1 MHILVTIVYPIF
13 APVTL
18 TLVYECSLGILKTYP
33 PTKNEVYRLRLSK
46 IRTQTVHT
54 HSHRQEHTVALR
66 VVVTEEVM
74 KCFSLYSHTLAAL

>member
-54 HSHRQEHTVALR
+54 HTDTQTRTHSRIAGGSDRGSDEML
-66 VVVTEEVM
+66 
-74 KCFSLYSHTLAAL
+74 